1 MENIHKV
8 VAERR
13 IFLIRLVAKLTEEI
27 SSENADMS
35 SVNNFL

>member
-1 MENIHKV
+1 M

-13 IFLIRLVAKLTEEI
+13 IILLRLVAKLTEEI
-27 SSENADMS
+27 SSENADMFS